1 MIMQIDSINVTWIV
15 KTDMVASF
23 YRGEDIGIS
32 VQDSGEQVIRF
43 SLRNV
48 KDPGEDPFQAI
59 LTLQENEKRFY
70 FQADCYDDPKEQYPL
85 RLLRSD
91 DREEMLL
98 ICDDEVEKIFFDIT
112 L

>member
-15 KTDMVASF
+15 KTDMIASF

-48 KDPGEDPFQAI
+48 KDPGEDPF
-59 LTLQENEKRFY
+59 
-70 FQADCYDDPKEQYPL
+70 
-85 RLLRSD
+85 
-91 DREEMLL
+91 
-98 ICDDEVEKIFFDIT
+98 
-112 L
+112 